1 MKKLTFIFC
10 LAAFLVL
17 SVCIA
22 YAQENP
28 ETLLR
33 TADTEIFIK
42 RGFEQSYNETQGCVN
57 EFNGGDVLHQYYIKD
72 GKASD
77 VMTSLQ
83 SAPATVSAGNKR
95 LKFDEQRSKGF
106 HVSYR
111 INRAESIPENAGY
124 CWLRYSDAVL
134 AGAGRESGVI
144 LYPGEKAYS
153 FSPVEGVMQYTEIA
167 DLSTFGPSGNIKID
181 VIRLNGTAYFY
192 FNGNF
197 AFQYEDGITNPVSF
211 EGGSM
216 LLEGAN
222 RIRCDFDDFTYLP
235 E

>member
-1 MKKLTFIFC
+1 MKKMIFIFC
-10 LAAFLVL
+10 LMASLVL
-17 SVCIA
+17 ALSSVS
-22 YAQENP
+22 AQENP

-42 RGFEQSYNETQGCVN
+42 RGFEQNYNETQGCVN
-57 EFNGGDVLHQYYIKD
+57 EFTGGNVLHQYYIKD

-83 SAPATVSAGNKR
+83 SAPSTVSAANKR
-95 LKFDEQRSKGF
+95 LKFDEQRAKGF

-111 INRAESIPENAGY
+111 MNRAESIPENAGY

-144 LYPGEKAYS
+144 LYPGEKAYY
-153 FSPVEGVMQYTEIA
+153 FTPVEGVMQYSEIA
-167 DLSTFGPSGNIKID
+167 DLSSFGPAGNIKID
-181 VIRLNGTAYFY
+181 VIRLNGIAYFY
-192 FNGNF
+192 FNGKF